1 VLVAVVISVMAG
13 WRICSHCSICYLSP
27 WQRVRRWVRRG
38 PHAEWPG
45 SVSVP
50 GAALGV
56 CVNASMDPRD
66 RRSCTCSLRMIVAWW
81 RSLGGLLVPAVG
93 CASAWHSVGDSS
105 AGGGRLFSLLSQLVG
120 VVVYAC
126 ECVCFVQG
134 VFVW

>member
-1 VLVAVVISVMAG
+1 
-13 WRICSHCSICYLSP
+13 
-27 WQRVRRWVRRG
+27 
-38 PHAEWPG
+38 
-45 SVSVP
+45 
-50 GAALGV
+50 
-56 CVNASMDPRD
+56 
-66 RRSCTCSLRMIVAWW
+66 
-81 RSLGGLLVPAVG
+81 VPAVG

>member
-1 VLVAVVISVMAG
+1 
-13 WRICSHCSICYLSP
+13 
-27 WQRVRRWVRRG
+27 VRRG

-81 RSLGGLLVPAVG
+81 RSLGGAVG
-93 CASAWHSVGDSS
+93 ACSGL
-105 AGGGRLFSLLSQLVG
+105 RFG
-120 VVVYAC
+120 VA
-126 ECVCFVQG
+126 QR
-134 VFVW
+134 W